1 MLWVSEFVEASGQA
15 SSDIPGMID
24 LIDEQIR
31 ESDAF
36 KNVQEGVDTNLE
48 GISKRWRTMVQL
60 NISTSS
66 MGSAR

>member
-1 MLWVSEFVEASGQA
+1 
-15 SSDIPGMID
+15 MID

-48 GISKRWRTMVQL
+48 GILQNALNNAVDAHWVNMLRKVRTLQHC
-60 NISTSS
+60 NWSS
-66 MGSAR
+66 PV

>member
-1 MLWVSEFVEASGQA
+1 
-15 SSDIPGMID
+15 MID

-48 GISKRWRTMVQL
+48 GILQNALANNGTVESIPAIGEVNAEILTVRTT
-60 NISTSS
+60 IAT
-66 MGSAR
+66 